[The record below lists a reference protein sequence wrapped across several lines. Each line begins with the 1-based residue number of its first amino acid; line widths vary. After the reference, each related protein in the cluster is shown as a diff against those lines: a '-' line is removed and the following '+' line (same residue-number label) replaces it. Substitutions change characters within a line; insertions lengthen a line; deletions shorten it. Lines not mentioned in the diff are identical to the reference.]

1 MLAFSFSL
9 YYFYLFPLSLV
20 VFYTLRSINNKL
32 ALPFLALLSSAFL
45 FLVDWESFLLLTALV
60 LMNFIFIHSD
70 NRSKLLQALLISLN
84 LLPLMLF
91 KTGTVALD
99 NQSSFSV
106 SFNVLLPFGLAFYTL
121 QQISAIIDTNK
132 PDMKKMSL
140 WQYLFFSFCFITLP
154 SGPILTY
161 RQAITEYKQFNH
173 GKIRYNEIALGISLI
188 IFGLAKFCFIALP
201 INQYTDLFTLSLEQ
215 KSFTLTFTESL
226 YVMLGSLLK
235 LYFSFSAYSDMAIGM
250 GFCFGLKLPINFDS
264 PLKASSPGSYMNSWH
279 MSFMAF
285 IRTYVFLPLFSLSKK
300 IPIKSMQTRYTTA
313 WTIAVFFSFF
323 LTAVWH
329 TPSNTMVIQGIIVAF
344 ILVSIE
350 LLKKTHVTEPRQSIL
365 RLSKVLSRLITLVC
379 VFITGLF
386 FFAPSFDVAIQ
397 LLKNIVTPEKV
408 SVTPLLCP
416 YVDEFHL
423 SLFDCSNFFPSL
435 TSVQQASTFLA
446 PSWAILHMVFTVFIV
461 FFMPNSM
468 HIFNISRSVHSS
480 LLEITWRR
488 SLAFAFI
495 LALLFVFSVSMLG
508 NVQGF
513 VYG

>member
-32 ALPFLALLSSAFL
+32 ALPFLALLSSVFL

-60 LMNFIFIHSD
+60 LMNFIFVQSD
-70 NRSKLLQALLISLN
+70 NRSKLLQTLFISLN

-91 KTGTVALD
+91 KTGIVALD
-99 NQSSFSV
+99 SQSSFSV
-106 SFNVLLPFGLAFYTL
+106 GFNVLLPFGLAFYTL

-132 PDMKKMSL
+132 PDVKKMSL
-140 WQYLFFSFCFITLP
+140 WQYIFFSFCFITLP

-161 RQAITEYKQFNH
+161 RQAINEYKQFNH
-173 GKIRYNEIALGISLI
+173 RKIRYNEIALGISLI

-201 INQYTDLFTLSLEQ
+201 INQYTELFFLSLEQ
-215 KSFTLTFTESL
+215 KLFTLTFTESL
-226 YVMLGSLLK
+226 YVMIGSILK

-250 GFCFGLKLPINFDS
+250 GFCFGLKLPVNFDS

-285 IRTYVFLPLFSLSKK
+285 IRMYVFLPLFLLTKNV
-300 IPIKSMQTRYTTA
+300 PIKSVQTRYTTA
-313 WTIAVFFSFF
+313 WAIAVFFSFF

-329 TPSNTMVIQGIIVAF
+329 SPSDSMIIQGVVVALL
-344 ILVSIE
+344 LVSIE
-350 LLKKTHVTEPRQSIL
+350 LLKKTSATEPRQFITRFSQA
-365 RLSKVLSRLITLVC
+365 LSRLITLVC

-386 FFAPSFDVAIQ
+386 FFVPSSGVAIQ
-397 LLKNIVTPEKV
+397 ILINIVAPEKI
-408 SVTPLLCP
+408 SVTSLLCP
-416 YVDEFHL
+416 FIEEFHL
-423 SLFDCSNFFPSL
+423 SLFDCSSFFPSL
-435 TSVQQASTFLA
+435 DSAQQASAFLG
-446 PSWAILHMVFTVFIV
+446 PSWAILHMAFVVFIV

-468 HIFNISRSVHSS
+468 HIFNVSRSVHLS
-480 LLEITWRR
+480 LFNITWKRT
-488 SLAFAFI
+488 LFFAFI
-495 LALLFVFSVSMLG
+495 MALIFVFSVSMLS